1 MPKTYIQKSRKI
13 FSGKKGQ
20 ANPNPG
26 SFTTL
31 ALKDSLKSLFTGNGN
46 EDHATQGLWILILPI
61 LLWIVDFNI
70 GVNGIEWNTL
80 FDTFKLQGVD
90 FFLNLIWRSA
100 FPAIVVL
107 YFIFSRPKNSQEVTY
122 SLILIFLFFTIWTIG
137 KANIWIT
144 YHLFFAAIVYIFFLK
159 GLTNG
164 VTQAHK
170 GFLLVMIFDL
180 FAFPSLS
187 FIGGN
192 VLEVEF
198 IKLISNKLLFPIW
211 IFYMFIFIKESTVKS
226 VAKAIIWLVYI
237 GYFGFTNI
245 SVYGELLQQTSG
257 QQTEAVKDLPGK
269 VFKNYVG
276 FFNTW
281 LKGQVQYAI
290 TGKVEQNQYEPLG
303 VYLENVKPADAKYFE
318 NEDVVIW
325 GTVRARTLDDPI
337 NVKLGCYVKDGT
349 KKTYTDNVDPNVA
362 FPVFTLEEQD
372 FACTLK
378 TAQGEKFENILKSGS
393 TTITAFADFNFETLA
408 FLKVYFMDRERL
420 RAMTRDNLDPFDEFG
435 IKDKKPQSKSTNGPA
450 HIGMETTSPLVGV
463 GESYIT
469 FPTLSM
475 SIQNNQGWQGRI
487 KKFEEVILLLPKGV
501 GLTSP
506 ETDCGER
513 KFSRYDGEMCRTN
526 SCTKV
531 NAECINVC
539 ESGYTS
545 DFDKNNCKALCDDKL
560 KACQNDCSFLFEE
573 EGQQYE
579 GFALIKEDIEKIN
592 AKLAKD
598 DQITGNFEFFRCKLS
613 PKPEE
618 VLQNTPITTKSIR
631 AKARY
636 QYTVEK
642 PVPVRIEKLTDA
654 ERTTKIGEV
663 ALKGLNE
670 IQQLIVNTANQNSV
684 DPIMALAIAS
694 VESNF
699 RHCCATEGRNTGQT
713 CQGTTETSCL
723 LNRLIISTDGSSRG
737 IMQIFVS
744 GHPDLFSPG
753 TQRLNSYGCSQ
764 VETAYD
770 LGCNIK
776 SGVNILKENIKTCKN
791 DLWAAVGMYNTGS
804 CNSNTE
810 YTTKVR
816 NAYNSISSQ
825 QLPQQGFSTIN
836 APTNLAVFHTIIN
849 NEPAIILSWD
859 KSTSPNVEGYTII
872 KSVRDTET
880 QEQIN
885 AGNANSYTDTNVQP
899 GLTYT
904 YRVVAKS
911 GNFQSVQSEPVNAEI
926 QETQSIITSS

>member
-1 MPKTYIQKSRKI
+1 MSKTYIQKSRKI

-20 ANPNPG
+20 SMIG
-26 SFTTL
+26 SRL
-31 ALKDSLKSLFTGNGN
+31 AADDYSGVTGKIKWAHHKTGGIAILFF
-46 EDHATQGLWILILPI
+46 PM
-61 LLWIVDFNI
+61 LLWA
-70 GVNGIEWNTL
+70 
-80 FDTFKLQGVD
+80 FDAFVAPYAGLEFSLDSINLQSITG
-90 FFLNLIWRSA
+90 FFLNSLFLIIAVIFIVLRHPSREELPFFIAIIALFAYITGFIWYNIWILVHLLFAVFVFGYFLKGFDRSEPITGA
-100 FPAIVVL
+100 HWMFFIIVIWDMFDFPLAQWINVNGLNSAVIEVL
-107 YFIFSRPKNSQEVTY
+107 TNTLLFPIWLFYFITFMKEGGWKNTTI
-122 SLILIFLFFTIWTIG
+122 ILIFLF
-137 KANIWIT
+137 
-144 YHLFFAAIVYIFFLK
+144 
-159 GLTNG
+159 
-164 VTQAHK
+164 
-170 GFLLVMIFDL
+170 
-180 FAFPSLS
+180 
-187 FIGGN
+187 
-192 VLEVEF
+192 
-198 IKLISNKLLFPIW
+198 
-211 IFYMFIFIKESTVKS
+211 
-226 VAKAIIWLVYI
+226 YI
-237 GYFGFTNI
+237 GYIGFQIPDIAAKLSEI
-245 SVYGELLQQTSG
+245 SPEQKEAALAAPSKVVQNYLDVWKKWLGG
-257 QQTEAVKDLPGK
+257 QI
-269 VFKNYVG
+269 
-276 FFNTW
+276 
-281 LKGQVQYAI
+281 QYAI
-290 TGKVEQNQYEPLG
+290 TGKVEKNQYEPLG
-303 VYLENVKPADAKYFE
+303 VYLENVKSADAKYFE
-318 NEDVVIW
+318 NEEVVIW

-337 NVKLGCYVKDGT
+337 NVKLGCYAKDGT

-378 TAQGEKFENILKSGS
+378 TAKGEKFENILKSGS
-393 TTITAFADFNFETLA
+393 NTITAFADFNFETLA

-420 RAMTRDNLDPFDEFG
+420 RAMTRDNLDPFAEFG
-435 IKDKKPQSKSTNGPA
+435 IKDKKPVAIYTNGPA
-450 HIGMETTSPLVGV
+450 AIGMETTSPLVGV

-513 KFSRYDGEMCRTN
+513 KFARYDGEMCKAN

-531 NAECINVC
+531 NTECINVC
-539 ESGYTS
+539 ESGYASDLS
-545 DFDKNNCKALCDDKL
+545 DFDKNNCKASCDDKL

-579 GFALIKEDIEKIN
+579 GFALIKEDLEKIN

-598 DQITGNFEFFRCKLS
+598 DQITGDFEFFRCKLS
-613 PKPEE
+613 PKPKE

-631 AKARY
+631 AKIRY
-636 QYTVEK
+636 NYTVEK
-642 PVPVRIEKLTDA
+642 PVSVRIEKLTDA
-654 ERTTKIGEV
+654 ERTTKVGEV

-670 IQQLIVNTANQNSV
+670 VQQLIVNTANQNSV
-684 DPIMALAIAS
+684 DPIMALAIAN

-713 CQGTTETSCL
+713 CQGTTETSCQ
-723 LNRLIISTDGSSRG
+723 LNRLIVSIDGSSRG

-764 VETAYD
+764 GETAYD

-791 DLWAAVGMYNTGS
+791 DLWAAVGMYNTGR

-816 NAYNSISSQ
+816 NAYNSISAQ

-849 NEPAIILSWD
+849 NKPAIILSWD
-859 KSTSPNVEGYTII
+859 KSTSPNVEGYIII
-872 KSVRDTET
+872 KSIPRGLDTET

-885 AGNANSYTDTNVQP
+885 VGNVNGYTDTSVQP
-899 GLTYT
+899 GLTYI
-904 YRVVAKS
+904 YGVVAKS
-911 GNFQSVQSEPVNAEI
+911 GNFQSAQSEIIYGEVSS
-926 QETQSIITSS
+926 ETMSSS